1 MQNIRLNSLNRMIYS
16 TTQPSTNISSG
27 SMIINGGLSIG
38 CTTNSLSVTSGGAV
52 SIAGGASISKDVRV
66 GSDIYVNN
74 NVISGSGTLGHI
86 IMLQTAFV
94 DVTVGSF
101 VGYTASNTILF
112 REPGNPGIN
121 GAIGSVSGF
130 GSGNLSDGSNDNISW
145 NYARLV
151 IRGSSL
157 YTGNSSSNI
166 VLSPFIVQST
176 TGTMYTQSTFNVTD
190 NGSDNGYST
199 WISPWINTTAINDI
213 QSIGIK
219 ASFITTGNSIT
230 TGNVRIGPSYLQFK
244 A

>member
-1 MQNIRLNSLNRMIYS
+1 MNNIRLNSLNRIVYN
-16 TTQPSTNISSG
+16 TTQPSSNISSG
-27 SMIINGGLSIG
+27 SLIINGGLSISN
-38 CTTNSLSVTSGGAV
+38 TSNSLSITSGGAL
-52 SIAGGASISKDVRV
+52 SIAGGASINKDVHV
-66 GSDIYVNN
+66 GSNIYVNN

-86 IMLQTAFV
+86 IILQTAFV

-101 VGYTASNTILF
+101 AGYTSSNTVLF
-112 REPGNPGIN
+112 QEPGNPGIN

-145 NYARLV
+145 NFARLV

-157 YTGNSSSNI
+157 YTDNSSSNI
-166 VLSPFIVQST
+166 ILTPFIVQST